1 MYAFPE
7 SFRALKSRVAAAHSG
22 FDLKVV
28 ELQASDK
35 SHQHVPAFETQD
47 KKTRLFEANSIAFYV
62 ANDQLR
68 GGSSLEERAQVVQW
82 MNYGSTELASAVA
95 SWVYPALSL
104 VESTQQL
111 VQRAKED
118 LKKEFTFLNEHL
130 KTKTYLVGERLTL
143 ADISVA
149 ADLLLAYQHVAD
161 EAFRKPYA
169 NLNRW
174 FLTVVNQTHFK
185 KAAGEVKLAVKA
197 PEFDAAK
204 FAQNKSNAAAASK
217 KETKPAAA
225 AKPAPAPKKE
235 AKKEVD
241 DAEEEDEALAQ
252 EPKQNDPFA
261 ALPKG

>member
-7 SFRALKSRVAAAHSG
+7 SFRALKGRVAAAHSG

-82 MNYGSTELASAVA
+82 MNYGSTEVASAVA

-118 LKKEFTFLNEHL
+118 LKKEFAFLNEHL

-161 EAFRKPYA
+161 EAFRKPYG

-225 AKPAPAPKKE
+225 KPAPAPKKE